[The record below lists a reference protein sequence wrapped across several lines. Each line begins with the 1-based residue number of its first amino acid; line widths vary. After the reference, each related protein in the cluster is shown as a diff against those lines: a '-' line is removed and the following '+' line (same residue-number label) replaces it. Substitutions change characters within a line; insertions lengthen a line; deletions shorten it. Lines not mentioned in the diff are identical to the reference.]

1 MYFGLITKTTF
12 AALLVLGV
20 VTLGLWLGLVYFQ
33 NNEVKVVFLSVGQGD
48 AILIQSGR
56 QQVLI
61 DGGREGRTLLGALG
75 REIPFY
81 DRTIEVV
88 IATHPDADHIGGF
101 PSLLERYRVDQFI
114 GTGTTGKSDDF
125 ELLKRTLERKNISQT
140 VPGRLGTSI
149 ELARGGKLT
158 LLYPQSLPLPQDM
171 ETNESSIVARFDFG
185 ETSFLFTG
193 DLAHEETAL
202 PHIEP
207 VDVLKVAHH
216 GSRSSTNDAWLNL
229 VQPREAII
237 SVGKNSYG
245 HPHGDVMDRIKI
257 RNIAAYRTD
266 ELGSI
271 TYRCLV
277 EQNLCFYQ
285 Q

>member
-1 MYFGLITKTTF
+1 MYFGWITKTTF

-20 VTLGLWLGLVYFQ
+20 VTLGLWLGLVHFQ
-33 NNEVKVVFLSVGQGD
+33 ANEVKVVFLSVGQGD

-81 DRTIEVV
+81 DRTIEVM

-101 PSLLERYRVDQFI
+101 PGLLERYRVDQFI
-114 GTGTTGKSDDF
+114 GTGATGKSDDF

-140 VPGRLGTSI
+140 TPGRLGTSI
-149 ELARGGKLT
+149 ELAQGGKLT
-158 LLYPQSLPLPQDM
+158 LLYPRTLPLPEDM
-171 ETNESSIVARFDFG
+171 ETNEGSIVARFDFG

-193 DLAHEETAL
+193 DLADEETVL

-216 GSRSSTNDAWLNL
+216 GSRSSTSDVWLDL
-229 VQPREAII
+229 VRPQEAVI

-245 HPHGDVMDRIKI
+245 HPHGDVMDRLKI